1 MSKRKKKNVA
11 DKTVKPIEQPAQID
25 EARELGTTREQ
36 GNEGIREL
44 EPTPAQVELT
54 ANEPFTCPDISV
66 IIPMY
71 NAEKYIT
78 ACLDSILAQTF
89 KNFELIVVDDCSTDS
104 SPDIV
109 RSYIPK
115 FGGRLNHFR
124 LKKNTGGAGI
134 PRNKGITLARGE
146 YIMFIDSDD
155 LITETALEENLKLA
169 REYNSDVLYRTLYYK
184 LSADG
189 TAKELANVPKYKP
202 GDETVIDNDLDKRVK
217 DMARSRYWL
226 APWRTF
232 SKREFLLEYEL
243 FFPNIRPYEDLVWT
257 HALLIYTKNFLRVPS
272 PIYLY
277 RDNEGSMT
285 RVRKAPVESAKFYL
299 NPIILGL
306 KSLDE
311 YIRGHEFFKGKPHY
325 HYGLLENFFNGR
337 FTSIFR
343 EEASELK
350 PNELYDAIK
359 DGFGDK
365 LGDYDV
371 LVAALCTAL
380 HTQQELTAEKLN
392 NFKKYVVESKE
403 KIAALEARLAQL
415 KA

>member
-1 MSKRKKKNVA
+1 MAKHNKKKGNSKPIQPPKLATTAKPVKPVA
-11 DKTVKPIEQPAQID
+11 SVKPIK
-25 EARELGTTREQ
+25 
-36 GNEGIREL
+36 
-44 EPTPAQVELT
+44 
-54 ANEPFTCPDISV
+54 EPFKCPDISL

-71 NAEKYIT
+71 NAEKHI
-78 ACLDSILAQTF
+78 ASCLDSVLAQTF
-89 KNFELIVVDDCSTDS
+89 KNYELIIVDDCSNDS
-104 SPDIV
+104 SPAIV
-109 RSYIPK
+109 DSYAQK

-124 LKKNTGGAGI
+124 LKENTGGAGI

-146 YIMFIDSDD
+146 YIMFMDSDD
-155 LITETALEENLKLA
+155 MITKTALEENLKLA
-169 REYNSDVLYRTLYYK
+169 RQYDSDVLYRTLYYK
-184 LSADG
+184 LSEDG
-189 TAKELANVPKYKP
+189 SENELAGVPKYRE
-202 GDETVIDNDLDKRVK
+202 GDETVIDNDLDQRVK

-232 SKREFLLEYEL
+232 SKREFILANEL

-257 HALLIYTKNFLRVPS
+257 HALLIYTKNFLRVPH
-272 PIYLY
+272 PIYYY
-277 RDNEGSMT
+277 RDNENSMT
-285 RVRKAPVESAKFYL
+285 RTKKTPAESAKFYM

-306 KSLDE
+306 KSLDD

-337 FTSIFR
+337 FTSVFR

-350 PNELYDAIK
+350 PHELYEAIR

-365 LGDYDV
+365 LGKHDV

-392 NFKKYVVESKE
+392 NFKRYVVESKE
-403 KIAALEARLAQL
+403 QIASLEDTLNKL
-415 KA
+415 KAKE

>member
-1 MSKRKKKNVA
+1 MAKHNKKKGNSKPIQPPKLATTTKPVKPA
-11 DKTVKPIEQPAQID
+11 VSVKPIK
-25 EARELGTTREQ
+25 
-36 GNEGIREL
+36 
-44 EPTPAQVELT
+44 
-54 ANEPFTCPDISV
+54 EPFKCPDISLIV
-66 IIPMY
+66 PMY
-71 NAEKYIT
+71 NAEKYIA
-78 ACLDSILAQTF
+78 ACLDSVLAQTF
-89 KNFELIVVDDCSTDS
+89 KNYELIIVDDCSNDS
-104 SPDIV
+104 SPEIV
-109 RSYIPK
+109 DSYAQK

-124 LKKNTGGAGI
+124 LKQNTGGAGI

-146 YIMFIDSDD
+146 YIMFMDSDD
-155 LITETALEENLKLA
+155 MITKTALEENLKLA
-169 REYNSDVLYRTLYYK
+169 RQYDSDVLYRTLYYK
-184 LSADG
+184 LSEDG
-189 TAKELANVPKYKP
+189 SENELAGVPKYRE
-202 GDETVIDNDLDKRVK
+202 GDETVIDNDLDQRVK

-232 SKREFLLEYEL
+232 SKREFILANEL

-257 HALLIYTKNFLRVPS
+257 HALLIYTKNFLRVPH
-272 PIYLY
+272 PIYYY
-277 RDNEGSMT
+277 RDNENSMT
-285 RVRKAPVESAKFYL
+285 RTKKTPAESAKFYM

-337 FTSIFR
+337 FTSVFR

-350 PNELYDAIK
+350 PHELYEAIR

-365 LGDYDV
+365 LGKHDV

-392 NFKKYVVESKE
+392 NFKRYVVESKE
-403 KIAALEARLAQL
+403 QIAALEDTLNKL
-415 KA
+415 KAKE

>member
-1 MSKRKKKNVA
+1 MAKHKKKTAHPVKPA
-11 DKTVKPIEQPAQID
+11 ASVKTVK
-25 EARELGTTREQ
+25 
-36 GNEGIREL
+36 
-44 EPTPAQVELT
+44 
-54 ANEPFTCPDISV
+54 EPFKCPDISL

-71 NAEKYIT
+71 NAEKHIT
-78 ACLDSILAQTF
+78 ACLDSVLAQTF
-89 KNFELIVVDDCSTDS
+89 KNYELIIIDDCSTDS
-104 SPDIV
+104 SPAIV
-109 RSYIPK
+109 DSYIPK

-124 LKKNTGGAGI
+124 LKENTGGAGI

-146 YIMFIDSDD
+146 YIMFMDSDD
-155 LITETALEENLKLA
+155 LITKTALAENLKLA

-184 LSADG
+184 LSEDG
-189 TAKELANVPKYKP
+189 AEYELAGVPKYKE
-202 GDETVIDNDLDKRVK
+202 GDETVIDNDLDMRVK

-232 SKREFLLEYEL
+232 SKREFILEYEL

-257 HALLIYTKNFLRVPS
+257 HALLIYTKNFLRVPH
-272 PIYLY
+272 PIYFY
-277 RDNEGSMT
+277 RDNENSMT
-285 RVRKAPVESAKFYL
+285 RTKKTPAESARFYL

-306 KSLDE
+306 KSLDN

-337 FTSIFR
+337 FTSVFR

-350 PNELYDAIK
+350 PHELYDAIK
-359 DGFGDK
+359 DGFGNK
-365 LGDYDV
+365 LGKYDV

-392 NFKKYVVESKE
+392 NFKRYVVESKE
-403 KIAALEARLAQL
+403 QITALEDKLNQL
-415 KA
+415 KAKE